1 MQKRKE
7 GKIMGNTADIIQAL
21 IMRIEQYRNKKQ
33 NKKIIKQLIMQLG
46 NKFHDLLVEEDDEVF
61 IKYAAKLFCSP
72 LANPYITNNF
82 YPANIDEYAI
92 YKNIWGF
99 SNDFRFEIRWLIM
112 CLAFG
117 QDDINDFIAQREK
130 YDNHVLLNEYEE
142 AMSIIEDIERKYG
155 VSYWTIEGRFFLNS
169 KLGIDSA
176 ELVSNTPANIYG
188 SALSFYELKN
198 REDVTSDEY
207 YYITR
212 KEVSMARKYVK
223 GCDEEIE
230 FIDYCISGN
239 AYQSEP
245 DRIMLSLNIVQS
257 CSIIDRYL
265 FLVKICNVLMNQ
277 PKTNYLYVIM
287 QSYIDLLQDIN
298 DDHLTALRFV
308 FDDKDG
314 RKQGYTLKSRLNHV
328 KSDFISGK
336 LLQVRKDTVELLKQ
350 FPNNVEAIRLLVETN
365 ILLNDG
371 EKQFQNTNLGLLLDR
386 LASIYVLS
394 ESRDDAMEDVSK
406 LALTCSQ
413 STWAPIILSD
423 VLYRCYEKEQFE
435 YTHHKIISNLQHLD
449 IETLIVGMDEKESI
463 AYITENLDIK
473 NNYIKFRKALLK
485 KEYKQALELCNIKP
499 IKDYLFVK
507 DDYTTEEKLK
517 YLHLKGENASIAIFS
532 IKEFLATVNIEKNSE
547 MVFDLVANLVVDN
560 IYASLI
566 IPWRKIIEYIDNG
579 PSEIRQNICTPILYY
594 VYAYYIDKTKKD
606 DLGIICNDFFFM
618 ENIVRPSEMHIFEG
632 KYNKKML
639 VYFLRNVCTTKI
651 MDDALC
657 IFNNTQERDQERVEI
672 CNLLTHLDA
681 EESKEYENEIRE
693 ITQKLMINK
702 ELKIID
708 ESRIHVNVDGIRDR
722 LVNAEGA
729 GNRFDKS
736 LKNDFQRYLFYRDEK
751 SQQWMQFLHGEEAS
765 FDKYTQLITTIERL
779 CVDLV
784 LKIRDAFVS
793 SDEYGLNGYLSLNIR
808 HNTLDDELRSPLH
821 KSMLYVKRDSSK
833 NEYIIHE
840 HWKKLLSEENVNSL
854 QKVLGDFHITT
865 EAILSKL
872 KRDYIQI
879 STETKRTKGIFD
891 YTIYEGDIKNLSFM
905 SKKVK
910 TFEDFFDKV
919 IDYLWMITE
928 ENLLNIKKIIQLE
941 IKQDYLNAFTELKNN
956 IGGIGNKRVSQ
967 QLLRKINEAE
977 IDMQNV
983 LDRICHWFQR
993 SNESK
998 HSDFDL
1004 MFAFNLGLQT
1014 VVNMH
1019 PEKHFVVDELAPTE
1033 SDKIS
1038 GAYMKSFDGIFYNLF
1053 DNIYKKATPRSSDGA
1068 IRIGY
1073 ALKNTNGK
1081 IRIYIENDYDC
1092 TGDMTEAVNRVEE
1105 ARRLY
1110 ETGEFVKKADDE
1122 GGTGIPKIC
1131 KIICYELNHIP
1142 VINFGF
1148 INEKNIFYMEIII

>member
-1 MQKRKE
+1 MKKE
-7 GKIMGNTADIIQAL
+7 GETMGNTADIIQAL
-21 IMRIEQYRNKKQ
+21 IMRIDQYRKKTKNKR
-33 NKKIIKQLIMQLG
+33 IVKQLITQLE
-46 NKFHDLLVEEDDEVF
+46 NKFHELLVEEDDEAF
-61 IKYAAKLFCSP
+61 FKYATKLFCSP
-72 LANPYITNNF
+72 RANPYIINNF
-82 YPANIDEYAI
+82 YPQNIDEYAD
-92 YKNIWGF
+92 YRNLLGF
-99 SNDFRFEIRWLIM
+99 SNDFRFEIRWLIT
-112 CLAFG
+112 CLAYA
-117 QDDINDFIAQREK
+117 QDEINDFVVQREM
-130 YDNHVLLNEYEE
+130 YDNHVLLNEYEDALAIVE
-142 AMSIIEDIERKYG
+142 GIERKYG

-176 ELVSNTPANIYG
+176 ELVKDTPANVYG

-223 GCDEEIE
+223 GCDEGIE

-239 AYQSEP
+239 VYHSEP
-245 DRIMLSLNIVQS
+245 DRIMLAFRVIQY
-257 CSIIDRYL
+257 CSIIDRYM
-265 FLVKICNVLMNQ
+265 FFIKICNELMNQ
-277 PKTNYLYVIM
+277 PKGNYLYVSM
-287 QSYIDLLQDIN
+287 QSYIDLLQDIS
-298 DDHLTALRFV
+298 DDHLVALRFV
-308 FDDKDG
+308 FDEEDS
-314 RKQGYTLKSRLNHV
+314 RKQNYTLKSRLDHV
-328 KSDFISGK
+328 KSHFISGE
-336 LLQVRKDTVELLKQ
+336 LLQVRTEAVELLKQ
-350 FPNNVEAIRLLVETN
+350 FPNNIEAMRLLVETN
-365 ILLNDG
+365 ILINDG
-371 EKQFQNTNLGLLLDR
+371 EKQFENTNLGLLLDR

-423 VLYRCYEKEQFE
+423 VLYRCYEKDEFE

-449 IETLIVGMDEKESI
+449 IETMIVSMDEDESVTF
-463 AYITENLDIK
+463 ITEKLDDN
-473 NNYIKFRKALLK
+473 NNYIQFRKALLK
-485 KEYKQALELCNIKP
+485 QEYKQALALCHIDP

-507 DDYTTEEKLK
+507 DDYSTEEKLK
-517 YLHLKGENASIAIFS
+517 HLCAIKGENASIAIFTM
-532 IKEFLATVNIEKNSE
+532 KEFLAAVDIEENPE
-547 MVFDLVANLVVDN
+547 IVFNLAANLVVDN
-560 IYASLI
+560 IYTSLI
-566 IPWRKIIEYIDNG
+566 IPWGKIVDYIDNG

-594 VYAYYIDKTKKD
+594 VYAYYIEKTKKD
-606 DLGIICNDFFFM
+606 DLGIVCNDFFFM
-618 ENIVRPSEMHIFEG
+618 ENIERPSEMHIFEG
-632 KYNKKML
+632 KYDKKML
-639 VYFLRNVCTTKI
+639 VYFLKNVCTTKI

-657 IFNNTQERDQERVEI
+657 IFENTQERDQERVEI
-672 CNLLTHLDA
+672 CNLLTHLDSDY
-681 EESKEYENEIRE
+681 SKEYENEIRE

-751 SQQWMQFLHGEEAS
+751 VQQWMQFVHGEDSYE
-765 FDKYTQLITTIERL
+765 KYTQLRSTSERL

-821 KSMLYVKRDSSK
+821 KSMLYVKRDAAK

-840 HWKKLLSEENVNSL
+840 YWRKSLSGEDIKLL
-854 QKVLGDFHITT
+854 QKALGDFYVTT
-865 EAILSKL
+865 ESILTKL

-879 STETKRTKGIFD
+879 STETKQTKGIFD
-891 YTIYEGDIKNLSFM
+891 YTIYEGDINNLSFM
-905 SKKVK
+905 NKKVK
-910 TFEDFFDKV
+910 TFEDFFDGV
-919 IDYLWMITE
+919 INYLWVITE
-928 ENLLNIKKIIQLE
+928 DNLRVIQVVIQKE
-941 IKQDYLNAFTELKNN
+941 IKQNYLDALSQLRNDIVEIKN
-956 IGGIGNKRVSQ
+956 KKVLQ
-967 QLLRKINEAE
+967 KLQRKINEAE
-977 IDMQNV
+977 IDIQNV
-983 LDRICHWFQR
+983 LERICHWFQR

-1014 VVNMH
+1014 VENMH
-1019 PEKHFVVDELAPTE
+1019 PEKRFVVDELEPTQ
-1033 SDKIS
+1033 SDKIP
-1038 GAYMKSFDGIFYNLF
+1038 GRYLKSFDGIFYNLF
-1053 DNIYKKATPRSSDGA
+1053 DNIYKKATPRQGDGA

-1092 TGDMTEAVNRVEE
+1092 TGDMSEAVKRVEE

-1110 ETGEFVKKADDE
+1110 ETGEYVKKADDE

-1131 KIICYELNHIP
+1131 KIIQYELNRVP
-1142 VINFGF
+1142 VIHFGF
-1148 INEKNIFYMEIII
+1148 INDKNIFYMEIII